1 MEGNKTPS
9 AEELAALFRRKM
21 AEIGSAFDCLQAES
35 AEKDKEI
42 RRMSDN
48 CTKVVHDAEIWKQK
62 YNSVLADLA
71 RVTAERDEALK
82 DCSGYCATC
91 AFAEDCAKHDN
102 NDAAPPV
109 WYYGDCDNWMWR
121 GPQKEGSLDALN

>member
-1 MEGNKTPS
+1 M
-9 AEELAALFRRKM
+9 AALFRRQRTEVDDALDHLR
-21 AEIGSAFDCLQAES
+21 AE
-35 AEKDKEI
+35 
-42 RRMSDN
+42 
-48 CTKVVHDAEIWKQK
+48 
-62 YNSVLADLA
+62 LA

-121 GPQKEGSLDALN
+121 GPKKEE